1 MECENKAASRKAS
14 SHSARWNTGPGAPEE
29 KGCQVWHKAAGSQ
42 CPGDALKV
50 TKTWPNKKLSDCLL
64 NSGWVTVLYLGVRSG
79 PPPRLPRTQ
88 EEVVLIE
95 LCLHSVSDSEDN
107 TVGGRRGQLNGQQRA
122 QAGRGR

>member
-1 MECENKAASRKAS
+1 MECENKAVSRKAS
-14 SHSARWNTGPGAPEE
+14 SHSARWNTGPGGKRLSSLAQGSE
-29 KGCQVWHKAAGSQ
+29 GSQ

-50 TKTWPNKKLSDCLL
+50 TKTRQNKKLSDCLL